1 MSKSRQSLK
10 LRFDRALSDSLLK
23 QVFILAGILVATLL
37 ISLLLLSLSKTQW
50 FDICQNKQ
58 ISPFLLPIYLLIDQN
73 VFNELYLGQEGGQR
87 GIEGWLLIACGLTYI
102 FGVIIFNGMLVGV
115 IVNAISERVDDH
127 RNGLTHYLNSGHY
140 IIMGYDDMVPSV
152 VEDIFMKDKD
162 AYVLLM
168 TAVNANT
175 IREKLKKSVAKGQMD
190 HIIVN
195 YGHRTAEEYYEP
207 IHLETAKEIYV
218 VGWRQKA
225 YHDAVNIECVDS
237 ICTYLKTHKSD
248 SMPKRIT
255 CVFEDLDTYAAFKTT
270 EIFEEVGKLGIE
282 FVPYNFYAGWA
293 RQVFVARSYKE
304 KNDPTRTIAY
314 PRIYGNGISPSDK
327 RQVHLVCIGTTNFAV
342 SFAME
347 AAQMLHFPNFDE
359 TTKTPKTLITFIEKY
374 ADDEMAQFLTRNRHF
389 FEIQSYLYRDLTDGV
404 IKKPVVKSEYVSPH
418 FKKTDFLDVEFEFI
432 KGDVYTKAVQD
443 LISDWAKDQ
452 EGQYLS
458 IFLSLTD
465 QRYNFMM
472 GLNMPD
478 EVYDNAIP
486 VFIRQDRADDF
497 VTNLRNAD
505 NKEVTYN
512 KAENGELKSVK
523 RKQRYA
529 HLYPFGMDDMAYCNN
544 EVALKQAKLINYL
557 YDTAD
562 YSKNRFKDTLILC
575 STPESDIWAE
585 AEASWSKLTVAL
597 KWSNLYCAYNIPCKL
612 ASLRT
617 MRELAPDDTSRDLW
631 PLSEEEIKA
640 LAPVEHNRWNV
651 EKLLMGFR
659 KAKIDEDK
667 YEQSILTA
675 ADVKPNKKNLFIH
688 HDIRPFDDLD
698 DIKQMDFEIVKYI
711 PWILKMTEY

>member
-1 MSKSRQSLK
+1 MTKPRKNLL

-37 ISLLLLSLSKTQW
+37 VSMLLLSLSKTQW
-50 FDICQNKQ
+50 FDICQEKK

-73 VFNELYLGQEGGQR
+73 VFNELYLGQESGQR

-115 IVNAISERVDDH
+115 IVNAISERVEDH

-140 IIMGYDDMVPSV
+140 IIMGYDAMVPSV

-195 YGHRTAEEYYEP
+195 YGHRIAEEYYEP
-207 IHLETAKEIYV
+207 IHLESAKEIYV

-237 ICTYLKTHKSD
+237 ICTYLKTHKLD
-248 SMPKRIT
+248 SMPQRIT

-304 KNDPTRTIAY
+304 KNDPTQTISY
-314 PRIYGNGISPSDK
+314 PRIYGNGIGPEDK
-327 RQVHLVCIGTTNFAV
+327 KQVHLVFIGTTNFAV

-347 AAQMLHFPNFDE
+347 AAHMLHFPNFDE
-359 TTKTPKTLITFIEKY
+359 TTKTPKTRITFIEKN
-374 ADDEMAQFLTRNRHF
+374 AEDEMAQFLTRNRHF

-404 IKKPVVKSEYVSPH
+404 IKDPVVKTEYVSQQLR
-418 FKKTDFLDVEFEFI
+418 KTDFLDVEFEFI

-443 LISDWAKDQ
+443 LISSWAKDQ
-452 EGQYLS
+452 KGQYLS
-458 IFLSLTD
+458 IFLALAD
-465 QRYNFMM
+465 QRFNFMM

-486 VFIRQDRADDF
+486 VFIRQDRADNF
-497 VTNLRNAD
+497 VTNLRKAD
-505 NKEVTYN
+505 NEEVDYN
-512 KAENGELKSVK
+512 LVEDNKLKTIK
-523 RKQRYA
+523 RKKRYA
-529 HLYPFGMDDMAYCNN
+529 HLYPFGMDDMAYFS
-544 EVALKQAKLINYL
+544 EERALRQARIINFL
-557 YDTAD
+557 YWRT
-562 YSKNRFKDTLILC
+562 SNNRFPDLLVLNSMT
-575 STPESDIWAE
+575 DDAIWEE
-585 AEASWSKLTVAL
+585 AKVKWSKISVAE
-597 KWSNLYCAYNIPCKL
+597 KWSNLYCAYSMHYKL
-612 ASLRT
+612 EMLRV
-617 MRELAPDDTSRDLW
+617 MRGLDIDDTSRDKQ
-631 PLSEEEIKA
+631 PLSEEEIEQ
-640 LAPVEHNRWNV
+640 LATLEHNRWNV
-651 EKLLMGFR
+651 EKLLMGYR
-659 KAKIDEDK
+659 KARIEEDK
-667 YEQSILTA
+667 YEQSILTSD
-675 ADVKPNKKNLFIH
+675 DVKPNKKKLFIH

-698 DIKQMDFEIVKYI
+698 DIRQMDFGIVKYI
-711 PWILKMTEY
+711 PWILKMTE

>member
-1 MSKSRQSLK
+1 MTKPRKKLL

-23 QVFILAGILVATLL
+23 QVFILAGILMATLL
-37 ISLLLLSLSKTQW
+37 VSLLLLSLSKTQW

-73 VFNELYLGQEGGQR
+73 VFNELYLGQESGQR

-248 SMPKRIT
+248 SMPRRIT

-304 KNDPTRTIAY
+304 KNNPTQTIAY

-327 RQVHLVCIGTTNFAV
+327 RQVHLVFIGTTNFAV

-359 TTKTPKTLITFIEKY
+359 KTKTPKTRITFIEKN
-374 ADDEMAQFLTRNRHF
+374 AEDEMAQFLTRNRHF

-404 IKKPVVKSEYVSPH
+404 IEDPEVKSEYISPH

-443 LISDWAKDQ
+443 LISGWAKDQ

-458 IFLSLTD
+458 IFLSLAD
-465 QRYNFMM
+465 QRFNFMM

-486 VFIRQDRADDF
+486 VFIRQDRADNF

-505 NKEVTYN
+505 NEEVKYN
-512 KAENGELKSVK
+512 IAENGILKSVK
-523 RKQRYA
+523 RKKRYA
-529 HLYPFGMDDMAYCNN
+529 YLYPFGMDDMAYFS
-544 EVALKQAKLINYL
+544 EERALRQARLINFL
-557 YDTAD
+557 YWRTNN
-562 YSKNRFKDTLILC
+562 NRFPDLLVLNSMT
-575 STPESDIWAE
+575 DDAIWEE
-585 AEASWSKLTVAL
+585 AKANWSKIPVAE
-597 KWSNLYCAYNIPCKL
+597 KWSNLYCAYGIHYKL
-612 ASLRT
+612 EILRV
-617 MRELAPDDTSRDLW
+617 MRGLDIDDTSRDKQ
-631 PLSEEEIKA
+631 PLSEEEIEQLGA
-640 LAPVEHNRWNV
+640 LEHNRWNV
-651 EKLLMGFR
+651 EKLLMGYR
-659 KAKIDEDK
+659 KAKIEEDK
-667 YEQSILTA
+667 YEQSLLTA

-711 PWILKMTEY
+711 PWILKMTEE